1 MPRHSKNNT
10 ASSVFTYH
18 EVNQLN
24 YGTKKQRLGRDSFRA
39 FNACFLCLQV
49 ARDPVACQQGHLAC
63 KECMYESILSQ
74 KQTMMRQ
81 QRLGEQK
88 LREEQEKQVAEEEQ
102 AKLAILASFEKT
114 QTSILPDERRKSA
127 NESTETSE
135 SRESTKEA
143 NTPIAASAS
152 TGKSLTRIYENSSPT
167 THAGT
172 KRKFELNSEE
182 RQRIVEKE
190 TAEAMKKLKEA
201 KAEEAKAKLPSFWL
215 PSLTPSADSTGEKE
229 KAEKIQPMCAASK
242 LHPVSI
248 KSLINV
254 LFTKE
259 DEKSGNAICPACMK
273 GLNNGTKIS
282 VLRKCGHVICNKCI
296 DSFVRKS
303 QRCYVCEKKSKDKD
317 IVDMSAEGTGFASN
331 SKNLEAKR
339 FDVAFQ

>member
-74 KQTMMRQ
+74 KQAIMRQ

-88 LREEQEKQVAEEEQ
+88 LREEQEKQFAEEEQ
-102 AKLAILASFEKT
+102 AKLAMLASFERT
-114 QTSILPDERRKSA
+114 QTSVLPDERRRLA
-127 NESTETSE
+127 NESIETST
-135 SRESTKEA
+135 SREFTKEA

-152 TGKSLTRIYENSSPT
+152 TGKLLIRI
-167 THAGT
+167 
-172 KRKFELNSEE
+172 RKFELNSEE

-229 KAEKIQPMCAASK
+229 KAEKIQPMCAASQ
-242 LHPVSI
+242 LHPLSI

-254 LFTKE
+254 LFTQE
-259 DEKSGNAICPACMK
+259 DEKTGNAICPACMK
-273 GLNNGTKIS
+273 GLNNGTKISEFLS

-303 QRCYVCEKKSKDKD
+303 QRCYVCEKKTKDKD